1 MAKKQKR
8 SWSLEDEIVRKATNA
23 ALAAAGAGLVLFTG
37 CQDEVPT
44 ATDTGLIPI
53 NPITVEVLLDF
64 EDFVTELDVIGGF
77 GSPADLGRG
86 LVARG
91 YRGTL
96 DARTLVRFGNFQ
108 RSISVEDSLGVTRAD
123 SAYTALGG
131 QIVIVV
137 DSTNAIPDTPVTL
150 TAAITTTPWDR
161 ETATWDLAIDSLGV
175 SMLWPTPG
183 AGSSTPIGS
192 VLFDP
197 SMSDTVVI
205 AVDSATI
212 AAWTDSTNLARG
224 AMIDVVDV
232 GARLEFSSVTLSI
245 DIRPS
250 INLDTIVSLT
260 GGPSERTFIFQ
271 PSPDPDPP
279 GLRVGG
285 TPAWRTIMT
294 VDVPETLTGPPE
306 LCALVGCPLTL
317 TAERINQAEL
327 VLTTSFDD
335 PAFAPL
341 SAVLVDIRSVLAPE
355 LLPRSPLGES
365 MVGVLGQAVAPELF
379 DAETGTTVSF
389 PMTFFIQDLIRGVT
403 RFDEPA
409 PTTISIMTTFE
420 PLLLGFGSFQ
430 GPGGPGAPTLRLIL
444 TISESVQIP

>member
-1 MAKKQKR
+1 M
-8 SWSLEDEIVRKATNA
+8 RKATNA
-23 ALAAAGAGLVLFTG
+23 ALAGAGAGLVLFAG
-37 CQDEVPT
+37 CQDLVPT

-64 EDFVTELDVIGGF
+64 EEFVTDFDVIGGF

-108 RSISVEDSLGVTRAD
+108 RSISVEDSLGVTRLD
-123 SAYTALGG
+123 STFTALGG
-131 QIVIVV
+131 QIVIVF
-137 DSTNAIPDTPVTL
+137 DSTDAAPDLPVTL
-150 TAAITTTPWDR
+150 TAAATNTPWDR
-161 ETATWDLAIDSLGV
+161 ETATWDLAVDSFGV
-175 SMLWPTPG
+175 STPWPIPG
-183 AGSSTPIGS
+183 AGLSTPLGS
-192 VLFDP
+192 ALFDR
-197 SMSDTVVI
+197 SVSDTVVI
-205 AVDSATI
+205 AVDSATV

-224 AMIDVVDV
+224 VMIDVADT
-232 GARLEFSSVTLSI
+232 GARLEFRSVSLNI
-245 DIRPS
+245 DVRPS

-260 GGPSERTFIFQ
+260 GGASERTFIFQ

-294 VDVPETLTGPPE
+294 FAVPETLTGPPA
-306 LCALVGCPLTL
+306 LCALVGCPLAI

-327 VLTTSFDD
+327 VLTTSFDE
-335 PAFAPL
+335 PAFVPL
-341 SAVLVDIRSVLAPE
+341 STVLVDIRSVLVPE
-355 LLPRSPLGES
+355 LLPKSPLGES
-365 MVGVLGQAVAPELF
+365 MVGALGQAVAPELF
-379 DAETGTTVSF
+379 DTETGTTVSF
-389 PMTFFIQDLIRGVT
+389 PMTFFIQDLMRGVT

-420 PLLLGFGSFQ
+420 PLLVGFASFE
-430 GPGGPGAPTLRLIL
+430 GPGGPGAPILRLIL